1 MLDADSKATEGME
14 DEECEDLD
22 LISQLADM
30 SIKPDSTD
38 DPDGDTLVRNNPV
51 FKESRPSSKIETV
64 MEELC
69 KLKKR
74 SQVGKKIY
82 PLDVNRLSF
91 R

>member
-14 DEECEDLD
+14 DEEGEDLD

-30 SIKPDSTD
+30 SIKPDSTDDPD

-64 MEELC
+64 ME
-69 KLKKR
+69 
-74 SQVGKKIY
+74 
-82 PLDVNRLSF
+82 
-91 R
+91 

>member
-14 DEECEDLD
+14 DEECEDLY

-30 SIKPDSTD
+30 SIKPDLTD

-64 MEELC
+64 MEELR